1 MIYAKT
7 CPSCGEDCIGGWCPR
22 CRESFPGSVFRRKYI
37 ACWRCQQLGSGLTNS
52 SATLCEVCDEDVR
65 LSGDL

>member
-22 CRESFPGSVFRRKYI
+22 CRESFPARRR
-37 ACWRCQQLGSGLTNS
+37 CGRCQQLKFLDDFIGY
-52 SATLCEVCDEDVR
+52 LCEVCDEDVR
-65 LSGDL
+65 LGGEL